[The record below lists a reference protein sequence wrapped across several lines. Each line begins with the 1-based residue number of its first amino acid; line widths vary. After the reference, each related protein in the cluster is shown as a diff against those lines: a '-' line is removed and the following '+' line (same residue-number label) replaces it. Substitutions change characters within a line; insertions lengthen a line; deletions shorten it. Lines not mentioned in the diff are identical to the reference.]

1 MSHLQKQC
9 AEEVQQLH
17 LATVL
22 WMANKAR
29 VDMHRAF
36 CKTSIFAT
44 KDEVQSRELD
54 VAHCQKKAVVTLIS
68 TVLHTYHLQM
78 DVRKLTLQTDKDN
91 FSHLQ
96 AEC

>member
-54 VAHCQKKAVVTLIS
+54 VAHCQKKGGGYINIYS
-68 TVLHTYHLQM
+68 TAHVPFTNGCE
-78 DVRKLTLQTDKDN
+78 KTNPTN
-91 FSHLQ
+91 
-96 AEC
+96 